1 MENDVDLDVD
11 KREEVF
17 HNAVREYIIFML
29 LFILLYV
36 SSYITICYFKRKADS
51 DDTYAGGEEDAVVYR
66 IALWLCTFT
75 LSVSVGAV
83 LLLPISI
90 ISNEVLHH
98 YPKSY
103 YVKWLNSSLIHGLW
117 NMQFAMSNVSL
128 FFFMPFAYFF
138 TESEGFVGCKKGVK
152 ARVYESIIVLFL
164 LILVVVGC
172 VWVVS
177 ALFDD
182 DIHKKQRLFDLLSDV
197 WNFYLPYLYAI
208 ISFIGVIVLLLC
220 TPVGFA
226 RMFTVMGKLV
236 VKPKFLRDIDEEFA
250 TLKMQEE
257 SIRRKI
263 ECKCLHC
270 IICVRNEMKHQHSTI
285 ANGHTTQDS
294 LNKQL
299 EEIEKDKAELEKRKK
314 ISPLRRN
321 LGYPLVILALLAL
334 TVLCVLSVAHHFFEL
349 LVGIK
354 ALPVG
359 AKETVLGIS
368 SLSALGSVG
377 AVLEIVLILYVMFA
391 SIEGFYSLPFFR
403 RLTPVSHDTSMVQII
418 GNCVV
423 LLILSSALPVLSRIM
438 GITNFDLIGN
448 FGSMDWLGNFY
459 LILTCNAVFAT
470 TTTMCL
476 TNKFTGTVRSEV
488 FNRLWTWVSQKEKK
502 TKPQSYTSVKED

>member
-1 MENDVDLDVD
+1 MENDVDVD

-138 TESEGFVGCKKGVK
+138 TESEGFVGYKKGVR
-152 ARVYESIIVLFL
+152 ARVYESIIVLVL
-164 LILVVVGC
+164 LIFVIVGC

-177 ALFDD
+177 ACFDD
-182 DIHKKQRLFDLLSDV
+182 DVHKKQRYIDLLSDV
-197 WNFYLPYLYAI
+197 WNFYLPYIYAI
-208 ISFIGVIVLLLC
+208 ISFTGVIVLLLC

-263 ECKCLHC
+263 DSELH
-270 IICVRNEMKHQHSTI
+270 HQHSTI
-285 ANGHTTQDS
+285 ANGHATPDS
-294 LNKQL
+294 LQKQL

-377 AVLEIVLILYVMFA
+377 AVLEIVLILYVMSA

-448 FGSMDWLGNFY
+448 FGSMDWLSNFY
-459 LILTCNAVFAT
+459 LILTCNAVFAI

-488 FNRLWTWVSQKEKK
+488 FNRLLTWVSQWGKRS
-502 TKPQSYTSVKED
+502 KPQNYTSIKDD

>member
-1 MENDVDLDVD
+1 MENDVDVD

-138 TESEGFVGCKKGVK
+138 TESEGFVGYKKGVM
-152 ARVYESIIVLFL
+152 ARVYESVIVLFL
-164 LILVVVGC
+164 LTLVIVGC

-177 ALFDD
+177 ACFDED
-182 DIHKKQRLFDLLSDV
+182 VHKKQRLFDI
-197 WNFYLPYLYAI
+197 WNFYLPYIYAI

-263 ECKCLHC
+263 DCELH
-270 IICVRNEMKHQHSTI
+270 HQHSTI
-285 ANGHTTQDS
+285 ANGHATSGS
-294 LNKQL
+294 LQKQL

-377 AVLEIVLILYVMFA
+377 AVLEIVLILYVMSA

-403 RLTPVSHDTSMVQII
+403 RLTPEPHNTSMVQTI

-502 TKPQSYTSVKED
+502 QKPQSYTSFKDD